1 MEHVVVTLLSI
12 ITTLV
17 AGQLGAIGVLYWQNR
32 KQSEEL
38 GLLRLAEGV
47 CREKLD
53 TILLENAA
61 VKVRL
66 EAYEEKQAKLH
77 QENKN
82 LLTGIKYKVD
92 KADSASHH

>member
-1 MEHVVVTLLSI
+1 MEHVVVTLLSV

-17 AGQLGAIGVLYWQNR
+17 AGQLAAIGVLYWQNR

-53 TILLENAA
+53 SILIENKA

-66 EAYEEKQAKLH
+66 EAYEVKQAKLH
-77 QENKN
+77 QENKDVLN
-82 LLTGIKYKVD
+82 EIKFKVERG
-92 KADSASHH
+92 DSKN